1 MGASIPIIK
10 LIEAMNEQPIAF
22 NKHYVFLGCG
32 INGALMLSQLVYWT
46 SRTKD
51 SEGWIFK
58 THHEWTQETG
68 LTRREQ
74 DTARATLKSLK
85 FISEKK
91 MGVPCRVYYR
101 VERENLYQALIEYSE
116 SIDINSMH
124 NSAILNAQNSHTEC
138 TNPPDCMHN
147 SAILNAQNSHT
158 ECTNPP
164 DCMHNSAI
172 LNAQNSHTECTNP
185 PDCMHNSAILNAQ
198 NSHTECTNPPDCMHN
213 SAILNAQIRPSNTEN
228 TYREY
233 TENTTDIICADSAP
247 KTQKFK
253 AKDFLL
259 KNGVS
264 EQTATE
270 YLDLRNKKK
279 KPVTQRALQ
288 LVFKQA
294 QEAKLSNE
302 RVFQII
308 VVRGWESF
316 KAAWNWQETNA
327 ELEQLENPVAEQQQ
341 TIHEQ
346 PATQFKGVAK
356 KFKGMD
362 Q

>member
-1 MGASIPIIK
+1 
-10 LIEAMNEQPIAF
+10 
-22 NKHYVFLGCG
+22 
-32 INGALMLSQLVYWT
+32 
-46 SRTKD
+46 
-51 SEGWIFK
+51 
-58 THHEWTQETG
+58 
-68 LTRREQ
+68 
-74 DTARATLKSLK
+74 
-85 FISEKK
+85 
-91 MGVPCRVYYR
+91 
-101 VERENLYQALIEYSE
+101 
-116 SIDINSMH
+116 
-124 NSAILNAQNSHTEC
+124 
-138 TNPPDCMHN
+138 
-147 SAILNAQNSHT
+147 
-158 ECTNPP
+158 
-164 DCMHNSAI
+164 
-172 LNAQNSHTECTNP
+172 
-185 PDCMHNSAILNAQ
+185 
-198 NSHTECTNPPDCMHN
+198 N

>member
-91 MGVPCRVYYR
+91 MGVPRRVYYR

-138 TNPPDCMHN
+138 TNAPDCMHN

-158 ECTNPP
+158 ECTN
-164 DCMHNSAI
+164 A
-172 LNAQNSHTECTNP
+172 
-185 PDCMHNSAILNAQ
+185 
-198 NSHTECTNPPDCMHN
+198 PDCMHN

-233 TENTTDIICADSAP
+233 TENTTDIICAESAP

-270 YLDLRNKKK
+270 YLDLRSRKK

-327 ELEQLENPVAEQQQ
+327 ELEQLENPVVEQQQ
-341 TIHEQ
+341 TIPEQ

>member
-138 TNPPDCMHN
+138 TN
-147 SAILNAQNSHT
+147 A
-158 ECTNPP
+158 
-164 DCMHNSAI
+164 
-172 LNAQNSHTECTNP
+172 
-185 PDCMHNSAILNAQ
+185 
-198 NSHTECTNPPDCMHN
+198 PDCMHN

-327 ELEQLENPVAEQQQ
+327 ELEQLENPVAEQQE
-341 TIHEQ
+341 TAPRNAPVLLRKEY
-346 PATQFKGVAK
+346 KGAK
-356 KFKGMD
+356 
-362 Q
+362 

>member
-91 MGVPCRVYYR
+91 MGVPRRVYYR
-101 VERENLYQALIEYSE
+101 VEHENLYQALIEYSE
-116 SIDINSMH
+116 SIDINS
-124 NSAILNAQNSHTEC
+124 
-138 TNPPDCMHN
+138 
-147 SAILNAQNSHT
+147 
-158 ECTNPP
+158 
-164 DCMHNSAI
+164 
-172 LNAQNSHTECTNP
+172 
-185 PDCMHNSAILNAQ
+185 MHNSAILNAQ

-327 ELEQLENPVAEQQQ
+327 ELEQLENPVVEQQE
-341 TIHEQ
+341 TAPRNAPVLLRKEY
-346 PATQFKGVAK
+346 KGAK
-356 KFKGMD
+356 
-362 Q
+362 

>member
-91 MGVPCRVYYR
+91 MGVPRRVYYR

-147 SAILNAQNSHT
+147 SAILNAQ
-158 ECTNPP
+158 
-164 DCMHNSAI
+164 
-172 LNAQNSHTECTNP
+172 
-185 PDCMHNSAILNAQ
+185 
-198 NSHTECTNPPDCMHN
+198 
-213 SAILNAQIRPSNTEN
+213 IRPSNTEN

-233 TENTTDIICADSAP
+233 TENTTDIICAESAP

-327 ELEQLENPVAEQQQ
+327 ELEQLENPVVEQQE
-341 TIHEQ
+341 TAPRNTPVLLRKEY
-346 PATQFKGVAK
+346 KGAK
-356 KFKGMD
+356 
-362 Q
+362 

>member
-1 MGASIPIIK
+1 MGAAIPIIK

-91 MGVPCRVYYR
+91 MGVPRRVYYR

-138 TNPPDCMHN
+138 TN
-147 SAILNAQNSHT
+147 A
-158 ECTNPP
+158 
-164 DCMHNSAI
+164 
-172 LNAQNSHTECTNP
+172 
-185 PDCMHNSAILNAQ
+185 
-198 NSHTECTNPPDCMHN
+198 PDCMHN

-308 VVRGWESF
+308 VVCGWESF

-327 ELEQLENPVAEQQQ
+327 ELEQLENPVVEQQE
-341 TIHEQ
+341 TAPRNAPVLLRKEY
-346 PATQFKGVAK
+346 KGVK
-356 KFKGMD
+356 
-362 Q
+362 

>member
-138 TNPPDCMHN
+138 TN
-147 SAILNAQNSHT
+147 A
-158 ECTNPP
+158 
-164 DCMHNSAI
+164 
-172 LNAQNSHTECTNP
+172 
-185 PDCMHNSAILNAQ
+185 
-198 NSHTECTNPPDCMHN
+198 PDCMHN

-327 ELEQLENPVAEQQQ
+327 ELEQLENPVVEQQE
-341 TIHEQ
+341 TAPRNAPVLLRKEY
-346 PATQFKGVAK
+346 KGAK
-356 KFKGMD
+356 
-362 Q
+362 

>member
-91 MGVPCRVYYR
+91 MGVPRRVYYR

-116 SIDINSMH
+116 SLDINSMH

-138 TNPPDCMHN
+138 TNPPDCMHE
-147 SAILNAQNSHT
+147 SAT
-158 ECTNPP
+158 
-164 DCMHNSAI
+164 
-172 LNAQNSHTECTNP
+172 
-185 PDCMHNSAILNAQ
+185 
-198 NSHTECTNPPDCMHN
+198 
-213 SAILNAQIRPSNTEN
+213 LNAQIRPSNTEN

-233 TENTTDIICADSAP
+233 TENTTDIICAESAP

-270 YLDLRNKKK
+270 FLDLRNKKK

-327 ELEQLENPVAEQQQ
+327 ELEQLENPVVEQQ
-341 TIHEQ
+341 EQ
-346 PATQFKGVAK
+346 VSLINLQSKPKGFLGGA
-356 KFKGMD
+356 

>member
-91 MGVPCRVYYR
+91 MGVPRRVYYR

-138 TNPPDCMHN
+138 TNAPDCMH
-147 SAILNAQNSHT
+147 
-158 ECTNPP
+158 E
-164 DCMHNSAI
+164 
-172 LNAQNSHTECTNP
+172 
-185 PDCMHNSAILNAQ
+185 
-198 NSHTECTNPPDCMHN
+198 

-253 AKDFLL
+253 TKDFLL

-270 YLDLRNKKK
+270 YLDLRNRKK

-327 ELEQLENPVAEQQQ
+327 ELEQLENPVVEQHQAI
-341 TIHEQ
+341 TEQ

-362 Q
+362 

>member
-91 MGVPCRVYYR
+91 MGVPRRVYYR
-101 VERENLYQALIEYSE
+101 VEHENLYQALIEYSE

-138 TNPPDCMHN
+138 TN
-147 SAILNAQNSHT
+147 A
-158 ECTNPP
+158 
-164 DCMHNSAI
+164 
-172 LNAQNSHTECTNP
+172 
-185 PDCMHNSAILNAQ
+185 
-198 NSHTECTNPPDCMHN
+198 PDCMHN

-233 TENTTDIICADSAP
+233 TENTTDIICAESAP

-270 YLDLRNKKK
+270 YLDLRDKKK

-327 ELEQLENPVAEQQQ
+327 ELEQLENPFVEQQE
-341 TIHEQ
+341 TTPTNAPVLLRKEY
-346 PATQFKGVAK
+346 KGAK
-356 KFKGMD
+356 
-362 Q
+362 

>member
-1 MGASIPIIK
+1 MIATIPIIK

-58 THHEWTQETG
+58 THHEWTLETG

-74 DTARATLKSLK
+74 DTARHTLKSLG

-91 MGVPCRVYYR
+91 EGVPRRVFFR
-101 VERENLYQALIEYSE
+101 VERENLYKALIEYSE
-116 SIDINSMH
+116 IIDINSMH
-124 NSAILNAQNSHTEC
+124 NSATLNAQNSQTEC
-138 TNPPDCMHN
+138 TDAPDCMHE
-147 SAILNAQNSHT
+147 SAT
-158 ECTNPP
+158 
-164 DCMHNSAI
+164 
-172 LNAQNSHTECTNP
+172 
-185 PDCMHNSAILNAQ
+185 
-198 NSHTECTNPPDCMHN
+198 
-213 SAILNAQIRPSNTEN
+213 LNAQIRPSNTEN

-233 TENTTDIICADSAP
+233 TENTTDIICDDSAP
-247 KTQKFK
+247 KNQKFK

-259 KNGVS
+259 KNGIS
-264 EQTATE
+264 EQTASE

-279 KPVTQRALQ
+279 KPITQRALQ

-294 QEAKLSNE
+294 EEAKLSNE

-316 KAAWNWQETNA
+316 KATWNWQDTA
-327 ELEQLENPVAEQQQ
+327 QELEALENPIKTDLAKADAPAVAPVLLRKEY
-341 TIHEQ
+341 
-346 PATQFKGVAK
+346 KGAK
-356 KFKGMD
+356 
-362 Q
+362 

>member
-172 LNAQNSHTECTNP
+172 LNAQ
-185 PDCMHNSAILNAQ
+185 
-198 NSHTECTNPPDCMHN
+198 
-213 SAILNAQIRPSNTEN
+213 IRPSNTEN

-233 TENTTDIICADSAP
+233 TENTTGIICADSAP

>member
-91 MGVPCRVYYR
+91 MGVPRRVYYR

-147 SAILNAQNSHT
+147 SAILNAQ
-158 ECTNPP
+158 
-164 DCMHNSAI
+164 
-172 LNAQNSHTECTNP
+172 
-185 PDCMHNSAILNAQ
+185 
-198 NSHTECTNPPDCMHN
+198 
-213 SAILNAQIRPSNTEN
+213 IRPSNTEN

-233 TENTTDIICADSAP
+233 TENTTDIICAESAP

-327 ELEQLENPVAEQQQ
+327 ELEQLENPVVEQHQA
-341 TIHEQ
+341 IPEQ

-362 Q
+362 

>member
-1 MGASIPIIK
+1 MGAAIPIIK

-91 MGVPCRVYYR
+91 MGVPRRVYYR

-138 TNPPDCMHN
+138 TNAPDCMHKC
-147 SAILNAQNSHT
+147 AT
-158 ECTNPP
+158 
-164 DCMHNSAI
+164 
-172 LNAQNSHTECTNP
+172 
-185 PDCMHNSAILNAQ
+185 
-198 NSHTECTNPPDCMHN
+198 
-213 SAILNAQIRPSNTEN
+213 LNAQIRPSNTEN

-233 TENTTDIICADSAP
+233 TENTTDIICAESAP

-327 ELEQLENPVAEQQQ
+327 ELEQLENPVVEQQE
-341 TIHEQ
+341 TAPRNAPVLLRKEY
-346 PATQFKGVAK
+346 KGAK
-356 KFKGMD
+356 
-362 Q
+362 

>member
-10 LIEAMNEQPIAF
+10 LIEAMNKQPIAF

-116 SIDINSMH
+116 SIDINS
-124 NSAILNAQNSHTEC
+124 
-138 TNPPDCMHN
+138 
-147 SAILNAQNSHT
+147 
-158 ECTNPP
+158 
-164 DCMHNSAI
+164 MHNSAI

>member
-1 MGASIPIIK
+1 MGAAIPIIK

-91 MGVPCRVYYR
+91 MGVPRRVYYR
-101 VERENLYQALIEYSE
+101 VEHENLYQALIEYSE

-138 TNPPDCMHN
+138 TN
-147 SAILNAQNSHT
+147 A
-158 ECTNPP
+158 
-164 DCMHNSAI
+164 
-172 LNAQNSHTECTNP
+172 
-185 PDCMHNSAILNAQ
+185 
-198 NSHTECTNPPDCMHN
+198 PDCMHN

-233 TENTTDIICADSAP
+233 TENTTDIICAESAP

-270 YLDLRNKKK
+270 YLDLRNRKK

-327 ELEQLENPVAEQQQ
+327 ELEQLENPVVEQHQ
-341 TIHEQ
+341 
-346 PATQFKGVAK
+346 A
-356 KFKGMD
+356 
-362 Q
+362 

>member
-1 MGASIPIIK
+1 MGAAIPIIK

-91 MGVPCRVYYR
+91 MGVPRRVYYR

-138 TNPPDCMHN
+138 TNAPDCMHE
-147 SAILNAQNSHT
+147 SAT
-158 ECTNPP
+158 
-164 DCMHNSAI
+164 
-172 LNAQNSHTECTNP
+172 
-185 PDCMHNSAILNAQ
+185 
-198 NSHTECTNPPDCMHN
+198 
-213 SAILNAQIRPSNTEN
+213 LNAQIRPSNTEN

-233 TENTTDIICADSAP
+233 TENTTDIICAESAP

-308 VVRGWESF
+308 VVHGWESF

-327 ELEQLENPVAEQQQ
+327 ELEQLENPVVEQQ
-341 TIHEQ
+341 EQ
-346 PATQFKGVAK
+346 ASLINLQSKPKGFLGGA
-356 KFKGMD
+356 

>member
-91 MGVPCRVYYR
+91 MGVPRRVYYR

-138 TNPPDCMHN
+138 TN
-147 SAILNAQNSHT
+147 A
-158 ECTNPP
+158 
-164 DCMHNSAI
+164 
-172 LNAQNSHTECTNP
+172 
-185 PDCMHNSAILNAQ
+185 
-198 NSHTECTNPPDCMHN
+198 PDCMHN

-233 TENTTDIICADSAP
+233 TENTTDIICAESAP

-327 ELEQLENPVAEQQQ
+327 ELEQLESPVVEQQE
-341 TIHEQ
+341 TAPRNAPVLLRKEY
-346 PATQFKGVAK
+346 KGAK
-356 KFKGMD
+356 
-362 Q
+362 

>member
-91 MGVPCRVYYR
+91 MGVPRRVYYR

-138 TNPPDCMHN
+138 TNAPDCMH
-147 SAILNAQNSHT
+147 
-158 ECTNPP
+158 E
-164 DCMHNSAI
+164 
-172 LNAQNSHTECTNP
+172 
-185 PDCMHNSAILNAQ
+185 
-198 NSHTECTNPPDCMHN
+198 

-327 ELEQLENPVAEQQQ
+327 ELEQLENPVVEQQE
-341 TIHEQ
+341 TAPRNAPVLLRKEY
-346 PATQFKGVAK
+346 KGAK
-356 KFKGMD
+356 
-362 Q
+362 

>member
-1 MGASIPIIK
+1 MGAAIPIIK

-138 TNPPDCMHN
+138 TNAPDCMH
-147 SAILNAQNSHT
+147 
-158 ECTNPP
+158 E
-164 DCMHNSAI
+164 
-172 LNAQNSHTECTNP
+172 
-185 PDCMHNSAILNAQ
+185 
-198 NSHTECTNPPDCMHN
+198 

-327 ELEQLENPVAEQQQ
+327 ELEQLENPVVEQQE
-341 TIHEQ
+341 TAPRNAPVLLRKEY
-346 PATQFKGVAK
+346 KGVK
-356 KFKGMD
+356 
-362 Q
+362 

>member
-1 MGASIPIIK
+1 MGAAIPIIK

-91 MGVPCRVYYR
+91 MGVPRRVYYR

-147 SAILNAQNSHT
+147 SAILNAQ
-158 ECTNPP
+158 
-164 DCMHNSAI
+164 
-172 LNAQNSHTECTNP
+172 
-185 PDCMHNSAILNAQ
+185 
-198 NSHTECTNPPDCMHN
+198 
-213 SAILNAQIRPSNTEN
+213 IRPSNTEN

-233 TENTTDIICADSAP
+233 TENTTDIICAESAP

-327 ELEQLENPVAEQQQ
+327 ELEQLENPVVEQQE
-341 TIHEQ
+341 TAPRNAPVLLRKEY
-346 PATQFKGVAK
+346 KGAK
-356 KFKGMD
+356 
-362 Q
+362 

>member
-1 MGASIPIIK
+1 MGAAIPIIK

-138 TNPPDCMHN
+138 TNAPDCMH
-147 SAILNAQNSHT
+147 
-158 ECTNPP
+158 E
-164 DCMHNSAI
+164 
-172 LNAQNSHTECTNP
+172 
-185 PDCMHNSAILNAQ
+185 
-198 NSHTECTNPPDCMHN
+198 

-327 ELEQLENPVAEQQQ
+327 ELEQLESPVVEQQE
-341 TIHEQ
+341 TAPRNAPVLLRKEY
-346 PATQFKGVAK
+346 KGAK
-356 KFKGMD
+356 
-362 Q
+362 

>member
-147 SAILNAQNSHT
+147 SAILNAQV
-158 ECTNPP
+158 
-164 DCMHNSAI
+164 
-172 LNAQNSHTECTNP
+172 
-185 PDCMHNSAILNAQ
+185 
-198 NSHTECTNPPDCMHN
+198 
-213 SAILNAQIRPSNTEN
+213 RPSNTEN

-341 TIHEQ
+341 TIPEQ

>member
-1 MGASIPIIK
+1 MGAAIPIIK

-91 MGVPCRVYYR
+91 MGVPRRVYYR

-138 TNPPDCMHN
+138 TN
-147 SAILNAQNSHT
+147 A
-158 ECTNPP
+158 
-164 DCMHNSAI
+164 
-172 LNAQNSHTECTNP
+172 
-185 PDCMHNSAILNAQ
+185 
-198 NSHTECTNPPDCMHN
+198 PDCMHN

-327 ELEQLENPVAEQQQ
+327 ELEQLENPVVEQQ
-341 TIHEQ
+341 EQ
-346 PATQFKGVAK
+346 ASLINLQSKPKGFLGGA
-356 KFKGMD
+356 

>member
-91 MGVPCRVYYR
+91 MGVPRRVYYR
-101 VERENLYQALIEYSE
+101 VEHENLYQALIEYSE

-124 NSAILNAQNSHTEC
+124 NSATLNAQNSHTEC
-138 TNPPDCMHN
+138 TNAPDCMHN
-147 SAILNAQNSHT
+147 SAT
-158 ECTNPP
+158 
-164 DCMHNSAI
+164 
-172 LNAQNSHTECTNP
+172 
-185 PDCMHNSAILNAQ
+185 
-198 NSHTECTNPPDCMHN
+198 
-213 SAILNAQIRPSNTEN
+213 LNAQIRPSNTEN

-233 TENTTDIICADSAP
+233 TENTTDIICAESAP

-270 YLDLRNKKK
+270 YIDLRNKKK

-341 TIHEQ
+341 TILEQ

>member
-91 MGVPCRVYYR
+91 MGVPRRVYYR
-101 VERENLYQALIEYSE
+101 VEHENLYQALIEYSE

-124 NSAILNAQNSHTEC
+124 NSATLNAQNSHTEC
-138 TNPPDCMHN
+138 TNAPDCMHN
-147 SAILNAQNSHT
+147 SAT
-158 ECTNPP
+158 
-164 DCMHNSAI
+164 
-172 LNAQNSHTECTNP
+172 
-185 PDCMHNSAILNAQ
+185 
-198 NSHTECTNPPDCMHN
+198 
-213 SAILNAQIRPSNTEN
+213 LNAQIRPSNTEN

-233 TENTTDIICADSAP
+233 TENTTDIICAESAP

-327 ELEQLENPVAEQQQ
+327 ELEQLENPIVEQQQ
-341 TIHEQ
+341 IIPEQ

-362 Q
+362 

>member
-91 MGVPCRVYYR
+91 MGVPRRVYYR

-124 NSAILNAQNSHTEC
+124 NSATLNAQNSHTEC
-138 TNPPDCMHN
+138 TNAPDCMHE
-147 SAILNAQNSHT
+147 SAT
-158 ECTNPP
+158 
-164 DCMHNSAI
+164 
-172 LNAQNSHTECTNP
+172 
-185 PDCMHNSAILNAQ
+185 
-198 NSHTECTNPPDCMHN
+198 
-213 SAILNAQIRPSNTEN
+213 LNAQIRPSNTEN

-327 ELEQLENPVAEQQQ
+327 ELEQLERPVVEQQ
-341 TIHEQ
+341 EQ
-346 PATQFKGVAK
+346 ASLINLQSKPKGFLGGA
-356 KFKGMD
+356 